1 MRTFVAK
8 PKDVNRKWLLIDAD
22 GIVLGRL
29 AVQIARILSGKS
41 KEEYTPHVDGGD
53 GVIVI
58 NAGKIK
64 ITGNKLKKKIYTRYS
79 GYPSGLKKF
88 TLEQLLE
95 RKPQEVINR
104 AVKGMIP
111 RNKLSKH
118 MMSRL
123 RVYQDAS
130 YKQQAQKPIVVNLK

>member
-1 MRTFVAK
+1 MKTFVSK
-8 PKDVNRKWLLIDAD
+8 PNNLNRKWFLIDAS
-22 GIVLGRL
+22 GVVLGRL
-29 AVQIARILSGKS
+29 AVHIARVLSGKS

-64 ITGNKLKKKIYTRYS
+64 ITGNKLKDKIYTRYS

-104 AVKGMIP
+104 AVKGMLP
-111 RNKLSKH
+111 RNKLSKD
-118 MMSRL
+118 MISRL

-130 YKQQAQKPIVVNLK
+130 YKEQAQKPTVMNVK